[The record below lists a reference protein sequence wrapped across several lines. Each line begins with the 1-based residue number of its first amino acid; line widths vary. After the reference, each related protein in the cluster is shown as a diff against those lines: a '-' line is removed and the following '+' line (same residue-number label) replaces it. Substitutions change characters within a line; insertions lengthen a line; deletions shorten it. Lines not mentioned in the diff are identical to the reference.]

1 MGAPV
6 RTRHMGAQAGGADP
20 RKCVPNRGGCGFAP
34 LQVMTSAHDDIR
46 AARRGSVMVD
56 EPNLET
62 ILLVEDEPA
71 VRQLYA
77 TALTR
82 AGYRV
87 YEARNGQEAMKLF
100 DQHGDTVD
108 LLLTDMRMPYMGG
121 AELAQQLRNRR
132 RTLKL
137 LCISGYPGAV
147 DPEMTT
153 DFLAKPF
160 SRDDLLKKVREVL
173 DR

>member
-1 MGAPV
+1 
-6 RTRHMGAQAGGADP
+6 
-20 RKCVPNRGGCGFAP
+20 
-34 LQVMTSAHDDIR
+34 MTSAHDDVSVFPGVSGAVGGR
-46 AARRGSVMVD
+46 GVERRPAPRRGSLMVD

-77 TALTR
+77 LALTR

-87 YEARNGQEAMKLF
+87 YEARNGQEALKLF

-121 AELAQQLRNRR
+121 AELAQQLRERR

-137 LCISGYPGAV
+137 LCISGYPGSV
-147 DPEMTT
+147 DPETAI